1 MTDLIAQLTMAPLIA
16 SVVGLLVAAFFYFRV
31 KSLPEGTETM
41 NLIGRY
47 IREGSMAFLKREY
60 QVLAVYSLV
69 VFVLLYLAFS
79 SQGTGFIAGF
89 CFVLG
94 AFLSLFAGFVGMK
107 AATYANVRTSQAARE
122 GSKPNALL
130 TALDG
135 GAVMGLCVAAGA
147 LLGLGVLYYVYA
159 GDPHLA
165 TVLHSFAVG
174 ASSIALFARI
184 GGGIYTKAADVGSDI
199 AGKVVE
205 GIPEDDPRNPG
216 GIADNV
222 GDNVGDVAGMG
233 ADIYESLVAALV
245 AAQAIALTVKSEYLM
260 GLFTSLPEGVEP
272 KFMAATLPI
281 FLSGLGLAVSILG
294 IFMARMLRQNS
305 PAMVLRAALVVPS
318 FIMVL
323 ASFIVMPML
332 GVSQAVTYAI
342 GAGAIGGAM
351 IGLVTEYYTAWRPVE
366 KVADA
371 NLTGAGTGIIS
382 GLAVGME
389 STVVSLLIVACAG
402 FTANA
407 VMPEGMGL
415 YGIAMSAVGMLAGTA
430 IVMTVDAYGPISD
443 NAGGISEM
451 SELGPEVRAITDE
464 LDAVGNTTAA
474 IGKGFAIGSATL
486 TVLSLFSAFILEVNH
501 ARDMAGLPVMVLK
514 LDEAPIL
521 IGLLLGAC
529 LPYAVG
535 SSTMIAVGK
544 AAQSII
550 TEIIRQFNEIP
561 GLREG
566 NAEPEGA
573 VIVDIATKAALSQM
587 IVPGTVAIVAPVAV
601 GFILGP
607 AALAGLLAGAVAVGA
622 SLSLFMANA
631 GGAWDNAKKFIEAG
645 GIEGHPKGSDA
656 HKAAVIGD
664 TVGDPFKDTSG
675 PGVAILIKVMS
686 VVSLLVAPLIATIGC
701 GNPTCRAPTGARRPE
716 PRPPPP
722 RCARCASRSSWRDP
736 SRWRCT
742 PAGDAAP
749 ARRACR
755 RRPGAP
761 RARGG

>member
-1 MTDLIAQLTMAPLIA
+1 MNDLITQLTMAPLAA
-16 SVVGLLVAAFFYFRV
+16 SVVGLAVAAFFYFRV
-31 KSLPEGTETM
+31 KALPEGTDTM
-41 NLIGRY
+41 NLIAKY
-47 IREGSMAFLKREY
+47 IREGSMAFLSREY
-60 QVLAVYSLV
+60 KVLAVYSIV
-69 VFVLLYLAFS
+69 VFALLFIAFN

-94 AFLSLFAGFVGMK
+94 AFLSLFAGFIGMK

-135 GAVMGLCVAAGA
+135 GAVMGLSVAAGA
-147 LLGLGVLYYVYA
+147 LLGLGVLYYMYVD
-159 GDPHLA
+159 DPHLA

-174 ASSIALFARI
+174 ASSIALFSRI

-245 AAQAIALTVKSEYLM
+245 AAMAIALTAESKYID
-260 GLFTSLPEGVEP
+260 GLFTNPPAGVDTT
-272 KFMAATLPI
+272 FLAATLPL
-281 FLSGLGLAVSILG
+281 FLAGLGLAVSIVC
-294 IFMARMLRQNS
+294 IFIARALRQNS
-305 PAMVLRAALVVPS
+305 PAMVLRLALIVPS
-318 FIMVL
+318 LIIGVV
-323 ASFIVMPML
+323 SYIVMPMI
-332 GVSQAVTYAI
+332 GVSQSVTYAL
-342 GAGAIGGAM
+342 GAGAIGGGV
-351 IGLVTEYYTAWRPVE
+351 IGLITEYYTAWGPIER
-366 KVADA
+366 VADA
-371 NLTGAGTGIIS
+371 SKTGAGTGIIS

-389 STVVSLLIVACAG
+389 STVASLFVVAVVG
-402 FTANA
+402 FVANL

-415 YGIAMSAVGMLAGTA
+415 YGIAMGAVGMLAGTA

-501 ARDMAGLPVMVLK
+501 VRVSAGMEALVLK

-521 IGLLLGAC
+521 IGILIGAC

-535 SSTMIAVGK
+535 ASTMIAVGK

-550 TEIIRQFNEIP
+550 EEIKRQFDEIP

-566 NAEPEGA
+566 NAEPQGA

-587 IVPGTVAIVAPVAV
+587 VLPGTVAIVAPVTV
-601 GFILGP
+601 GFLLGP
-607 AALAGLLAGAVAVGA
+607 AALAGMLAGAVAVGA

-631 GGAWDNAKKFIEAG
+631 GGAWDNAKKFIEGG
-645 GIEGHPKGSDA
+645 GIDGHPKGSDT
-656 HKAAVIGD
+656 HKAAVVGD

-686 VVSLLVAPLIATIGC
+686 VVSLLVAPLIATL
-701 GNPTCRAPTGARRPE
+701 
-716 PRPPPP
+716 
-722 RCARCASRSSWRDP
+722 
-736 SRWRCT
+736 
-742 PAGDAAP
+742 
-749 ARRACR
+749 
-755 RRPGAP
+755 
-761 RARGG
+761 